1 LPLRESE
8 KTQSKKIT
16 SISIHCKCESGNR
29 KKKEQGG
36 DLHGQLPGGGEDER
50 VWVGGPHPPSLRLG
64 GGWPPHDSADDGEAE
79 GGGLPGPGLGARH
92 EVPPGEGDGDGVAL
106 HGRGAHVL
114 AAADVVVEP
123 GAEVDL
129 GEGGDGRR
137 HFAAAGLDGDVLVR
151 VEVDPRVL
159 VVLERG
165 RVGGR
170 RGFGL
175 REGVRLAVPGPPH
188 AGPAPDAEAVAA
200 AGRGAG
206 EEAGRG
212 TGGRGGGGGGAVAE
226 VRRDVGGAG
235 GAVGG
240 RGRCGDDGGGR
251 WEGLGVGDVGPGR
264 ARGGRRHGR
273 GAADLSGGGGGWKVA
288 YDADFFGGGG
298 LVFGKKVVRWVE
310 EGTDSCLV
318 SLRSH
323 ARINEARW

>member
-1 LPLRESE
+1 
-8 KTQSKKIT
+8 
-16 SISIHCKCESGNR
+16 
-29 KKKEQGG
+29 
-36 DLHGQLPGGGEDER
+36 

-175 REGVRLAVPGPPH
+175 REGVRLAVPGPPPT
-188 AGPAPDAEAVAA
+188 GPAPTPKLRPPPGAGRERRPGAARVAGEGAA
-200 AGRGAG
+200 AERL
-206 EEAGRG
+206 R
-212 TGGRGGGGGGAVAE
+212 
-226 VRRDVGGAG
+226 
-235 GAVGG
+235 
-240 RGRCGDDGGGR
+240 RCG
-251 WEGLGVGDVGPGR
+251 
-264 ARGGRRHGR
+264 
-273 GAADLSGGGGGWKVA
+273 
-288 YDADFFGGGG
+288 
-298 LVFGKKVVRWVE
+298 
-310 EGTDSCLV
+310 GT
-318 SLRSH
+318 
-323 ARINEARW
+323 